1 MQTKQRR
8 HTPVDIKQKMKD
20 LSNGILW
27 MLKEQWY
34 YGSSIMSRSDGLIPT
49 GTCGK
54 WKKFMEGRDTKPDA
68 YGVETM
74 QASDLKQ
81 SNNEIYV
88 DQVQVMND
96 FGGIYRPLIVWKL
109 SKMNSYNFV

>member
-1 MQTKQRR
+1 
-8 HTPVDIKQKMKD
+8 MKD

-68 YGVETM
+68 YGIETM
-74 QASDLKQ
+74 RASDLKQ
-81 SNNEIYV
+81 SNSEIYV
-88 DQVQVMND
+88 DLVEELSGGMD
-96 FGGIYRPLIVWKL
+96 FL
-109 SKMNSYNFV
+109 

>member
-1 MQTKQRR
+1 
-8 HTPVDIKQKMKD
+8 
-20 LSNGILW
+20 
-27 MLKEQWY
+27 MLKEQWC

-54 WKKFMEGRDTKPDA
+54 WKNFMEGRDTKPDA
-68 YGVETM
+68 YGIEAM

-88 DQVQVMND
+88 DLVEELSAGMD
-96 FGGIYRPLIVWKL
+96 FL
-109 SKMNSYNFV
+109 

>member
-1 MQTKQRR
+1 MQTKKSR
-8 HTPVDIKQKMKD
+8 HTPVDIKQNMKD

-49 GTCGK
+49 GTYGK
-54 WKKFMEGRDTKPDA
+54 WKKFMEGCDTKPDP

-74 QASDLKQ
+74 RSSDLKQ

-88 DQVQVMND
+88 DLVEELLAGMD
-96 FGGIYRPLIVWKL
+96 FL
-109 SKMNSYNFV
+109 

>member
-1 MQTKQRR
+1 
-8 HTPVDIKQKMKD
+8 MKD

-34 YGSSIMSRSDGLIPT
+34 YGSSIMSRSDGLIPI
-49 GTCGK
+49 GTCRK
-54 WKKFMEGRDTKPDA
+54 WKKFMEGRDTKPNA

-88 DQVQVMND
+88 DLVEELSTEMD
-96 FGGIYRPLIVWKL
+96 FL
-109 SKMNSYNFV
+109 